1 MGPNHLKILNLND
14 CLQMNQMGVQGGH
27 GSHPHPPKKL
37 SLDWGISFLVV
48 EIIHSFSVLSEEKKQ
63 AEL

>member
-1 MGPNHLKILNLND
+1 
-14 CLQMNQMGVQGGH
+14 MNQMGVQGGH

-48 EIIHSFSVLSEEKKQ
+48 EIIHSFSVLSEEKKS
-63 AEL
+63 